1 MENVHRTL
9 LPSIILLGLGG
20 IQAERGSKFN
30 GALVKVWPTSQNSLK
45 DALPTSYI
53 FFFLFYSKFLIK
65 KVNTYFKIIF
75 LRVQ

>member
-9 LPSIILLGLGG
+9 LPSIVLLGLGG

-45 DALPTSYI
+45 DALSIPIEYLLSASTP
-53 FFFLFYSKFLIK
+53 
-65 KVNTYFKIIF
+65 N
-75 LRVQ
+75 